1 VLSHPPYHNIV
12 VYSGQVWGDR
22 PHPGDLSRCA
32 SEEEFLDKLTIALK
46 NQRHATR
53 TGGYY
58 GVIIGDVRRGGQYS
72 SYQADL
78 IARMPRKELQAVLI
92 KQQFN
97 VASNGR
103 EYALR
108 LPRIMHE
115 YVLLWQRRAS
125 VMAARP

>member
-1 VLSHPPYHNIV
+1 VLS
-12 VYSGQVWGDR
+12 SM
-22 PHPGDLSRCA
+22 A
-32 SEEEFLDKLTIALK
+32 DKLTIALK

-58 GVIIGDVRRGGQYS
+58 SAIIGGVRRGGQYS

-97 VASNGR
+97 VASNGP

-108 LPRIMHE
+108 LPRASCTNTSSCGSGGRPS
-115 YVLLWQRRAS
+115 WRRGRRVPPVRS
-125 VMAARP
+125 SSRDRLS